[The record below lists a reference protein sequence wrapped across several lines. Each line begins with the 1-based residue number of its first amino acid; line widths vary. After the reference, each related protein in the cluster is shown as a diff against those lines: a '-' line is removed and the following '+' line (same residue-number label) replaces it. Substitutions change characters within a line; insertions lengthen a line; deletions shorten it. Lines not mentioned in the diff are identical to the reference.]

1 MKNKN
6 KVYVV
11 MGQVD
16 YENTDCLGVYSSK
29 EDASVAI
36 NEYMKAAQK
45 DWDSKTYDMCKY
57 DRYFVEERDMNV
69 PSRCSWGRINA
80 LEVISA

>member
-1 MKNKN
+1 
-6 KVYVV
+6 

-45 DWDSKTYDMCKY
+45 DWDAKKYELIKY
-57 DRYFVEERDMNV
+57 DRYMIEERYINMSAYSSL
-69 PSRCSWGRINA
+69 SRVDIIDVR
-80 LEVISA
+80 

>member
-29 EDASVAI
+29 KDASVAI
-36 NEYMKAAQK
+36 NIYMKEAQK
-45 DWDSKTYDMCKY
+45 DWDTNTYNLCRY
-57 DRYFVEERDMNV
+57 DRYYVEERFLNV
-69 PSRCSWGRINA
+69 PAGQVEPVLA
-80 LEVISA
+80 